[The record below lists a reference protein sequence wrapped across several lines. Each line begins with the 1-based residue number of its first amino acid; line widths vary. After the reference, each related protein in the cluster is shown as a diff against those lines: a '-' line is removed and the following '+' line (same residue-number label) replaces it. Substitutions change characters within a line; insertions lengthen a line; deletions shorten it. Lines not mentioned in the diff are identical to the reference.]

1 MKIVTTKTPLRISFV
16 GGGTDF
22 EKFYKKNEGLVTSST
37 INKFIYVTVKKHSK
51 LFYEKYRLNY
61 SDVETVN
68 DISSIKNHI
77 TRECLKFL
85 KIKFSVYISTV
96 SDIPTSSGLGSSS
109 AFTVGLLLALNTLIG
124 RKITKKKLAE
134 DAFFIEKVK
143 LKRTLGK
150 QDQYAASFGGFNSII
165 FKKNGI
171 TKINRIKISKANNI
185 FLSNNMLLIWTGQ
198 TRNSNKIL
206 QSQEKNINKKLYE
219 LNQMRNLAK
228 SFIKVIEKKK
238 IDLKKIAKLINI
250 NWEFKKKLSNKIF
263 DANLKRTHR
272 RILKSKILAS
282 KLLGAGG
289 GGFFLIIDE
298 KRKLNKLIK
307 NKSFIEEK
315 FKFVNLG
322 SRVIYKA

>member
-1 MKIVTTKTPLRISFV
+1 ML

-22 EKFYKKNEGLVTSST
+22 ENFIKKNEGLVTSST

-77 TRECLKFL
+77 TKRMFKIF

-109 AFTVGLLLALNTLIG
+109 AFTVGLLLALNID
-124 RKITKKKLAE
+124 RKKKYTKKKLAE

-165 FKKNGI
+165 FKKWN
-171 TKINRIKISKANNI
+171 
-185 FLSNNMLLIWTGQ
+185 
-198 TRNSNKIL
+198 
-206 QSQEKNINKKLYE
+206 Y
-219 LNQMRNLAK
+219 
-228 SFIKVIEKKK
+228 
-238 IDLKKIAKLINI
+238 
-250 NWEFKKKLSNKIF
+250 
-263 DANLKRTHR
+263 
-272 RILKSKILAS
+272 
-282 KLLGAGG
+282 
-289 GGFFLIIDE
+289 
-298 KRKLNKLIK
+298 
-307 NKSFIEEK
+307 
-315 FKFVNLG
+315 
-322 SRVIYKA
+322 

>member
-124 RKITKKKLAE
+124 RKISKKKLAE
-134 DAFFIEKVK
+134 DAFYIEKVK

-150 QDQYAASFGGFNSII
+150 QDQYAASFGGFNSIV

-171 TKINRIKISKANNI
+171 TKVKRIKISKANSI

-228 SFIKVIEKKK
+228 TFIKVIEKKK

>member
-22 EKFYKKNEGLVTSST
+22 EKFYKKNEGLVSSST

-51 LFYEKYRLNY
+51 LFHEKYRLNY

-124 RKITKKKLAE
+124 KKITKKKLAE

-143 LKRTLGK
+143 LKRNLGK
-150 QDQYAASFGGFNSII
+150 QDQYAASFGGFNSIT

-171 TKINRIKISKANNI
+171 TKINRIKISKANNT

-219 LNQMRNLAK
+219 LNQMKNLARL
-228 SFIKVIEKKK
+228 FIKVIKEKK
-238 IDLKKIAKLINI
+238 INLKKIAKLINI
-250 NWEFKKKLSNKIF
+250 NWELKKKLSNKIF
-263 DANLKRTHR
+263 DAKLKRTHSK
-272 RILKSKILAS
+272 ILKSKILAS

-289 GGFFLIIDE
+289 GGFFLIVDE

-307 NKSFIEEK
+307 NKSFTEEK

>member
-22 EKFYKKNEGLVTSST
+22 EKFYKKNEGLVSSST

-51 LFYEKYRLNY
+51 LFQEKYRLNY

-96 SDIPTSSGLGSSS
+96 SDIPPSSGLGSSS

-124 RKITKKKLAE
+124 KKITKKKLAE

-143 LKRTLGK
+143 LKRNLGK
-150 QDQYAASFGGFNSII
+150 QDQYAASFGGLNSIT

-171 TKINRIKISKANNI
+171 TKINRIKISRANNT

-219 LNQMRNLAK
+219 LNQMKNLAK
-228 SFIKVIEKKK
+228 LFIKVLKEKK
-238 IDLKKIAKLINI
+238 INLKKIAKLINI

-263 DANLKRTHR
+263 DAKLKRTHHK
-272 RILKSKILAS
+272 ILKSKILAS

-289 GGFFLIIDE
+289 GGFFLIVDE

-307 NKSFIEEK
+307 NKSFTEEK

>member
-22 EKFYKKNEGLVTSST
+22 EKFYKKNEGLVSSST

-51 LFYEKYRLNY
+51 LFQEKYRLNY

-124 RKITKKKLAE
+124 KKITKKKLAE

-143 LKRTLGK
+143 LKRNLGK
-150 QDQYAASFGGFNSII
+150 QDQYAASFGGLNSIT

-171 TKINRIKISKANNI
+171 TKINRIKISRANNT

-219 LNQMRNLAK
+219 LNQMKNLAK
-228 SFIKVIEKKK
+228 LFIKVLKEKK
-238 IDLKKIAKLINI
+238 INLKKIAKLINI

-263 DANLKRTHR
+263 DAKLKRTHHK
-272 RILKSKILAS
+272 ILKSKILAS

-289 GGFFLIIDE
+289 GGFFLIVDE

-307 NKSFIEEK
+307 NKSFTEEK